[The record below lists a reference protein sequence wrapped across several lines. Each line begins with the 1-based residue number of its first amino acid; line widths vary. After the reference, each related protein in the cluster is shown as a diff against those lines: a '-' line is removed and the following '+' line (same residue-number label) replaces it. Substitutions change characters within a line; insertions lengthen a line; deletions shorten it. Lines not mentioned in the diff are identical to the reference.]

1 MEYVI
6 PTVKYIFVVAAG
18 VEVALILRA
27 LYQLAREKAQVSAM
41 PAPAAE
47 E

>member
-1 MEYVI
+1 MDIII
-6 PTVKYIFVVAAG
+6 PAVKYIFVVAVG

-27 LYQLAREKAQVSAM
+27 LFQLAREKAHHT
-41 PAPAAE
+41 PAQPAE

>member
-1 MEYVI
+1 MESIV
-6 PTVKYIFVVAAG
+6 PLVKYIFVLAFG
-18 VEVALILRA
+18 VEIVLILRA
-27 LYQLAREKAQVSAM
+27 LFQLARDKARDAQA

>member
-1 MEYVI
+1 METLVSI
-6 PTVKYIFVVAAG
+6 VKYGFVLAAG

-27 LYQLAREKAQVSAM
+27 LVVLTLGKARGAALLART
-41 PAPAAE
+41 AE

>member
-1 MEYVI
+1 MEYII

-18 VEVALILRA
+18 VEAILILRA
-27 LYQLAREKAQVSAM
+27 LYQLAREKAQTTVA
-41 PAPAAE
+41 APAAE